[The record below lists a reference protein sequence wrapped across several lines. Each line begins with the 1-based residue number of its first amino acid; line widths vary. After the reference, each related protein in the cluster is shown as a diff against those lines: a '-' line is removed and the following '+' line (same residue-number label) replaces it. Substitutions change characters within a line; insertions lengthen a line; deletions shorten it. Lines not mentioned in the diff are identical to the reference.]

1 MIIQKGSFFAQS
13 SDTELQFRNIFVPY
27 CPSLAVRL
35 RRKSPPVGRK
45 APTTKS
51 RTRSVPQDP
60 GPSTLFEILRSFT
73 TLATTLNLSETVER
87 LGVTRQ
93 TVRRHINTLEELKG
107 IKLFE
112 LRNRSYFLT
121 EAGAQC
127 CLEAQAILD
136 QTEGW
141 LQNRSVRTRSRGN
154 LERISYK
161 DDKGYS
167 FHAQQ
172 HHLGRL
178 WVDAPPMLRRAF
190 EAWSEAEL
198 QLEHPAMERIKA
210 YRLVYRRLQDSW
222 LCVEIGEQSSYA
234 TWLGWEWAK
243 SAVGRFS
250 QDDPVG
256 SDFDSF
262 MSQAYHGVFVSGGA
276 RLDHIAGLIARA
288 RGGEAI
294 PARFQRLL
302 VGCRFPD
309 GEPALALFVARTN
322 RVEITGLGPEEIPE
336 MPSDLLMEDDV

>member
-1 MIIQKGSFFAQS
+1 MF
-13 SDTELQFRNIFVPY
+13 
-27 CPSLAVRL
+27 
-35 RRKSPPVGRK
+35 
-45 APTTKS
+45 
-51 RTRSVPQDP
+51 QDP
-60 GPSTLFEILRSFT
+60 RPSTLFEILRSFT
-73 TLATTLNLSETVER
+73 TLAATLNLSETVER

-93 TVRRHINTLEELKG
+93 TVRRHINSLEELKG

-112 LRNRSYFLT
+112 LHNRSYVLT
-121 EAGAQC
+121 DAGAQC
-127 CLEAQAILD
+127 RLEAQTILD
-136 QTEGW
+136 QTDNW
-141 LQNRSVRTRSRGN
+141 LRNKSVRARGRGN

-161 DDKGYS
+161 DEEGYC

-178 WVDAPPMLRRAF
+178 WTDAPPLLRRSF
-190 EAWSEAEL
+190 EAWSQAETL
-198 QLEHPAMERIKA
+198 LEHPAMERIKA

-222 LCVEIGEQSSYA
+222 LCVEVGEASSYA

-276 RLDHIAGLIARA
+276 RLDHIAGLIPRS
-288 RGGEAI
+288 RGGQAV

-309 GEPALALFVARTN
+309 GEPALALYVARTN
-322 RVEITGLGPEEIPE
+322 RVEISGLGPDEIPE
-336 MPSDLLMEDDV
+336 MSDELLMEADI